1 MDKKIFLSLSLL
13 LSSGLLLGGSLLARA
28 DVLEPDVL
36 IKNTVQDVLAII
48 KQDKEIKKGNQQKLL
63 ALVNDKVLP
72 HFDFTHMTR
81 LAVGKAWRTATP
93 EQQQALEGEFRQ
105 LLIRTYT
112 KAFTVYNDQQVE
124 VKPLKKENGATEA
137 TVRTLIRVP
146 SGQPIPVD
154 YDLKKT
160 DNGWKAYD
168 LVIEGVSMVTSYR
181 STFADQIKQGGIDS
195 LIKTLAE
202 KNATSSNE
210 QTKKA
215 EAK

>member
-1 MDKKIFLSLSLL
+1 MHKKILRSLSILLSLGL
-13 LSSGLLLGGSLLARA
+13 LSAPVIARA
-28 DVLEPDVL
+28 EVLEPDVL
-36 IKNTVQDVLAII
+36 IKNTVQDVLVII

-181 STFADQIKQGGIDS
+181 STFSDQIKQGGIDS

-202 KNATSSNE
+202 KNTTSSNE
-210 QTKKA
+210 QPKKA